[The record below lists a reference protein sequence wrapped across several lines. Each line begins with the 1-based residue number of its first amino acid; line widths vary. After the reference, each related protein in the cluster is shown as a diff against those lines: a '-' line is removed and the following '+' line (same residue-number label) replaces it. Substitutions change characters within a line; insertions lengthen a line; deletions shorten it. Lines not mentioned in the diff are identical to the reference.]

1 MKMEIADISA
11 AQRSKLNRGWNRSL
25 NI

>member
-1 MKMEIADISA
+1 MEMEIAGISA